1 MSGQIPHSRRNEK
14 GTKREE
20 IITKP
25 RAQKMEKGRGRLSV
39 QQFAAQ
45 RIPTLLTDVEAK
57 RQDKSVSF
65 GIV

>member
-1 MSGQIPHSRRNEK
+1 
-14 GTKREE
+14 
-20 IITKP
+20 
-25 RAQKMEKGRGRLSV
+25 MEKRRGRLSV

-57 RQDKSVSF
+57 RQDKSVGF